1 MCNIKLFQTAAM
13 ARIYNGLVA
22 VGSELEL
29 LVVLIFD
36 GVLVGSELVL
46 ELVMIM
52 VLLGSYLV
60 LELVIG

>member
-1 MCNIKLFQTAAM
+1 M

-29 LVVLIFD
+29 SIILIFNR
-36 GVLVGSELVL
+36 VLVGSELVL

-52 VLLGSYLV
+52 VLLGSDLV